1 MKKQFAQLLQGY
13 INASGVKRVHIASV
27 AGISYNY
34 LSRLLAGTRKPSD
47 QVVHKLAQA
56 LHLTGE
62 QTSELLSAAGFIPFL
77 FWLATVMIR
86 ARKYTIQSLQIS

>member
-1 MKKQFAQLLQGY
+1 MKKQFAQLLEDY

-34 LSRLLAGTRKPSD
+34 LARLLAGTRKPSD

-56 LHLTGE
+56 LHLTG
-62 QTSELLSAAGFIPFL
+62 
-77 FWLATVMIR
+77 
-86 ARKYTIQSLQIS
+86 